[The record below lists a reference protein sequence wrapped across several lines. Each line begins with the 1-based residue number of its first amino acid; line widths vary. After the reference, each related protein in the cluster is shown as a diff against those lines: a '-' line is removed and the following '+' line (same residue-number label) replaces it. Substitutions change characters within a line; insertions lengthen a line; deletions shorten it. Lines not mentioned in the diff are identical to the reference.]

1 MKKLYILFFI
11 AICAFTAFSRGKVDF
26 NETNKTSVPKEM
38 RIAALAGPSGM
49 GMAYLFENNPT
60 ISEQTEVTFEIA
72 SSVDVLLPK
81 LINGDV
87 DIGILPPNVA
97 AKLYNVNPQSIVA
110 GAIVGN
116 GMVTLVTRDSSISSL
131 ADLAGKTITVAGQGA
146 TPEFVFRTLLA
157 KTEIPATD
165 VTLDFSLPY
174 PEIASA
180 LISDKISYALV
191 PEPFA
196 TVAVLNGSSGDKPVK
211 RVLSLQNEWKNAG
224 LGDSFPMTLCV
235 INKDYAQAHP
245 EAVRIFLEAYEK
257 SIEWTVTNPQD
268 AGVLVEKY
276 SLGLK
281 APIAAKSIPQAQY
294 VFISAINGKA
304 AIENL
309 LSVFLE
315 FAPVAIGG
323 KLPDEG
329 FYFK

>member
-1 MKKLYILFFI
+1 MKKLYMLVLLS
-11 AICAFTAFSRGKVDF
+11 ICTFTAFSRGKVDF
-26 NETNKTSVPKEM
+26 QETNETSVPKAM

-49 GMAYLFENNPT
+49 GMAYLFENKPI

-72 SSVDVLLPK
+72 SSADVLLPK
-81 LINGDV
+81 LINGDI

-97 AKLYNVNPQSIVA
+97 AKLYNVNPKSIVA

-116 GMVTLVTRDSSISSL
+116 GMVTLVTRDASISSL
-131 ADLAGKTITVAGQGA
+131 SDLSGKTITVAGQGA

-157 KTEIPATD
+157 KAGISATD
-165 VTLDFSLPY
+165 ITLDFSLPY

-196 TVAVLNGSSGDKPVK
+196 TIAVLNGSSGDKPVK
-211 RVLSLQNEWKNAG
+211 RVLSLQSEWKSAG

-235 INKDYAQAHP
+235 INQEYAKAHP
-245 EAVRIFLEAYEK
+245 EAVRTFLEAYRN
-257 SIEWTVTNPQD
+257 SIEWTVSHPQD
-268 AGVLVEKY
+268 AGALVEKH
-276 SLGLK
+276 SMGLK

-294 VFISAINGKA
+294 VFISATEGKA

-309 LSVFLE
+309 LDVFLE
-315 FAPVAIGG
+315 YAPVAVGG